1 MAHAPSYPPTHPPTH
16 PPTCYSRLAA
26 GGRPGAPRAAGPR
39 GDLLRGGLLTSSR
52 TIAPP
57 RSPRGSGGAAAP
69 LAPARCSHKA
79 VAKAVTKLQYSSMNV
94 TGIAPK
100 KKERNNTSIH
110 AQNTLSA
117 NRRAVLAS
125 LARGALLRKL
135 RGMRQRRR
143 WHCLRAVLVTVC
155 VIVLVCWSRQVHTLP
170 TLRPRLQHR
179 PPRQRPAED
188 ALKFST
194 LEAVVRQSGMANLS
208 TALGSADIFITFGSS
223 SLLPFVLNWVAAL
236 RHHGVWRLMV
246 GALDEE
252 LRAACEASGVP
263 SLHIG
268 AADQRRGASG
278 YFRKDYEAF
287 KRMGLA
293 KAPRAW
299 RS

>member
-79 VAKAVTKLQYSSMNV
+79 VAKAVTKLQYLSMNV

-117 NRRAVLAS
+117 NRRAVLELRHATEAP
-125 LARGALLRKL
+125 LALPP
-135 RGMRQRRR
+135 RRAG
-143 WHCLRAVLVTVC
+143 HCLRDRAGVLVTPGAH
-155 VIVLVCWSRQVHTLP
+155 L
-170 TLRPRLQHR
+170 
-179 PPRQRPAED
+179 AD
-188 ALKFST
+188 
-194 LEAVVRQSGMANLS
+194 
-208 TALGSADIFITFGSS
+208 TAAQ
-223 SLLPFVLNWVAAL
+223 VAAP
-236 RHHGVWRLMV
+236 
-246 GALDEE
+246 ATTP
-252 LRAACEASGVP
+252 AAC
-263 SLHIG
+263 
-268 AADQRRGASG
+268 
-278 YFRKDYEAF
+278 
-287 KRMGLA
+287 
-293 KAPRAW
+293 
-299 RS
+299 